1 MQKLTFGNLEHVNDF
16 NEAHKLLK
24 FEPHAKHVMKNSFYN
39 GDYAVFKN
47 DDYVFGIRQIKS
59 GAYAGNHVQGYRG
72 TNLLDFADFVIA
84 LTKKQGL
91 PFVWFGTKNKA
102 LVDEV
107 SSKYNVIEHET
118 SSNGDTVYKVQV

>member
-1 MQKLTFGNLEHVNDF
+1 MNKITFNGLEHVNDF
-16 NEAHKLLK
+16 DEAHKLLK
-24 FEPHAKHVMKNSFYN
+24 FEPHSKHVMKNSFYN

-47 DDYVFGIRQIKS
+47 DDYVFGIRSIKT

-72 TNLLDFADFVIA
+72 NNLLDFADFVIN

-91 PFVWFGTKNKA
+91 PYVWFGTRNKA

-107 SSKYNVIEHET
+107 ASKYNVIEHDQAA
-118 SSNGDTVYKVQV
+118 NGDTIYKVAV